1 MSDTDLCREQLA
13 NGVELSIT
21 DETNRYFGD
30 FYRVHLVAICRV
42 VLSDDLLLR
51 AFDDSADRQRLRQ
64 VYGEAVELRRIL
76 SRMGVA
82 GPEVDSV
89 RQALV
94 EDFLVTARIYMADAD
109 FPLSLLRRKLNE
121 RKSPQAFY
129 VPTHR

>member
-1 MSDTDLCREQLA
+1 MTDLAVCREQLA
-13 NGVELSIT
+13 NGVELLVA

-42 VLSDDLLLR
+42 VLTDDLLQR
-51 AFDDSADRQRLRQ
+51 AFDAPADRQRLRQ
-64 VYGEAVELRRIL
+64 ACGDYVELRRIL

-82 GPEVDSV
+82 GPEVGSV

-94 EDFLVTARIYMADAD
+94 DDFLATARKYMEGDD